1 MRFHAIMGA
10 ALAALLIAVPAQ
22 AETLSN
28 ADVVE
33 LSSIGLGDEAV
44 IAKIKTSSNQFQ
56 LTTDDM
62 IALKKSGVSG
72 AVIAAM
78 LEASSGAA
86 VSANA
91 QMSGDSPDPLIPH
104 PSGIYLL
111 ASWAEPP
118 KMQVLDPT
126 TSNQTKTGGFF
137 GYAMTGGLASMSF
150 KTVIPNSAARVKSTL
165 TRPTFYFYFDQAN
178 RSLST
183 DGQNAIWQS
192 GTVTSPNEF
201 SLVRFDVK
209 KNSREAKVGKF
220 NIGGAKAG
228 VMDKDR
234 IAFSYETVVP
244 GVFKVTPDADLP
256 AGEYGFL
263 YSSTTG
269 GGVGMAGMG
278 ATTSKIFDFSIPG
291 TIKAK

>member
-1 MRFHAIMGA
+1 MRFYAIMGA
-10 ALAALLIAVPAQ
+10 ALAALVMAVPAQ

-62 IALKKSGVSG
+62 IALKKAGVSG

-234 IAFSYETVVP
+234 IPFSYETVVP

-263 YSSTTG
+263 YSSSTG

>member
-1 MRFHAIMGA
+1 MKSLYLFV
-10 ALAALLIAVPAQ
+10 ALAASTFGVAAH

-28 ADVVE
+28 ADVIE
-33 LSSIGLGDEAV
+33 LSSIGIGDEAV
-44 IAKIKTSSNQFQ
+44 IAKIQASSNQFK

-62 IALKKSGVSG
+62 IALKKAGVSG

-78 LEASSGAA
+78 LNASSGSA

-91 QMSGDSPDPLIPH
+91 QMSSDSPDPLVPH

-111 ASWAEPP
+111 ASWGEQP

-126 TSNQTKTGGFF
+126 TSNQTKTGGFL

-150 KTVIPNSAARVKSTL
+150 KTVIPNAAARVKSAIS
-165 TRPTFYFYFDQAN
+165 RPTFYFYFDQAN
-178 RSLST
+178 RSLSK

-192 GTVTSPNEF
+192 GSVTSPNEF

-234 IAFSYETVVP
+234 IPFSYETVVP
-244 GVFKVTPDADLP
+244 GVFKVVPDSDLP
-256 AGEYGFL
+256 PGEYGFL
-263 YSSTTG
+263 YSSSTG
-269 GGVGMAGMG
+269 GGVGVAGMG
-278 ATTSKIFDFSIPG
+278 ATTSKIFDFSVPAIAPV
-291 TIKAK
+291 K